1 VIFADNV
8 NESVHVD
15 VIMEMDC
22 IEKATIERETSN
34 EISCE
39 FEDPVPSHILDKS
52 WRSNGWN
59 MDCFW
64 LL

>member
-22 IEKATIERETSN
+22 IEKVTIERGTSN

-39 FEDPVPSHILDKS
+39 FEDPVPSLILDRS